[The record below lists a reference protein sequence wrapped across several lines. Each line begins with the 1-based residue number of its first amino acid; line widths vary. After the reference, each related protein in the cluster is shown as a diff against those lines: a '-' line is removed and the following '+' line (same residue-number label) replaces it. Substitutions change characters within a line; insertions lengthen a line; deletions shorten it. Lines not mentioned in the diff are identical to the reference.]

1 MLGSRVLVS
10 AILIPGLIGIF
21 MLDHRLGYAAP
32 LLLALVVLL
41 VWRASYEFADLL
53 STRSFEPS
61 YPTIAICSTAIVV
74 AAWLNRLPGPDL
86 RLIIHDVVPGTK
98 KALDVDGSAPGN
110 LTLAMLVFSLCVLAI
125 FLRGAIRYRE
135 PGKTMET
142 VGAEVLG
149 VAYIGVLLTV
159 TAQLRWVSGHQAG
172 YLVLASLVIAVKAGD
187 TMAYTFGRLWGKRK
201 MVPTLSP
208 GKTWMGGVGALVG
221 SSLGTWAWLHWGP
234 GLFFDG
240 GTPCPAVWSLF
251 YGAVLGIVGLVGDLA
266 ESLIKRDVEKKDSAA
281 LMPGF
286 GGLLDLIDS
295 VIFAGPVALLLWI
308 VLPLATW

>member
-10 AILIPGLIGIF
+10 AILIPALIGLF
-21 MLDHRLGYAAP
+21 MWDHSIGPAAP
-32 LLLALVVLL
+32 VLLVLVLFL

-53 STRSFEPS
+53 AVRSFEVSFPMV
-61 YPTIAICSTAIVV
+61 AVCSSAIVV
-74 AAWLNRLPGPDL
+74 SAWLNRLPGFAVVDAL
-86 RLIIHDVVPGTK
+86 QDVIPGFRK
-98 KALDVDGSAPGN
+98 VIDVDGVAAGN
-110 LTLAMLVFSLCVLAI
+110 MTLAMLVFSLCVLAI

-142 VGAEVLG
+142 VGAEILG

-159 TAQLRWVSGHQAG
+159 TTQLRWVAGHQAG

-221 SSLGTWAWLHWGP
+221 SSLGTWAWLHWGASLCF
-234 GLFFDG
+234 GFS
-240 GTPCPAVWSLF
+240 PCPALWALI
-251 YGAVLGIVGLVGDLA
+251 YGAILGVVGLVGDLA

-295 VIFAGPVALLLWI
+295 IIFAGPVAVLLWI
-308 VLPLATW
+308 ILPLATW